1 MKKHRCSTGVKTMLK
16 KAAVIFLGFIMLL
29 TLTACPD
36 KEQSDQQKNMEKIP
50 NTMYKASNELEQ
62 IITLLGGPM
71 FSGRDSIEQMKNEQ
85 LQMLLETTQK
95 YTTGTYDKEQILP
108 SGGTE
113 KGEQQQKEGSKS
125 EKQGEENAQGEEQ
138 DNTKENGKKNEEGQG
153 EEMQQEKGNDS
164 SSEKDKGGQEKATE
178 QNIEKENSGEKVDS
192 QKPESEENKSFQY
205 EDSLFGIPQW
215 HDDNWKMIKVLTD
228 GMHFTWN
235 NLQPELIK
243 KGVSQTQIENFNKAL
258 AALSQNVSAKNIMAA
273 QNSAFEL
280 SQALADFYSYY
291 KTDIPAELP
300 RITSGVTGIHF
311 SVKQN
316 DWAKA
321 QELAN
326 QLQQEF
332 AKLKAGA
339 EDNQNHIFQMLELSI
354 NDLCSAVYNQDSVLV
369 IIRTNLVNSNIR
381 ELESKLS
388 QKQE

>member
-1 MKKHRCSTGVKTMLK
+1 
-16 KAAVIFLGFIMLL
+16 
-29 TLTACPD
+29 
-36 KEQSDQQKNMEKIP
+36 
-50 NTMYKASNELEQ
+50 
-62 IITLLGGPM
+62 
-71 FSGRDSIEQMKNEQ
+71 
-85 LQMLLETTQK
+85 
-95 YTTGTYDKEQILP
+95 
-108 SGGTE
+108 
-113 KGEQQQKEGSKS
+113 
-125 EKQGEENAQGEEQ
+125 
-138 DNTKENGKKNEEGQG
+138 
-153 EEMQQEKGNDS
+153 
-164 SSEKDKGGQEKATE
+164 
-178 QNIEKENSGEKVDS
+178 
-192 QKPESEENKSFQY
+192 
-205 EDSLFGIPQW
+205 
-215 HDDNWKMIKVLTD
+215 MIKVLTD

>member
-164 SSEKDKGGQEKATE
+164 SSEKDKGGQEKANRTE
-178 QNIEKENSGEKVDS
+178 HREGE
-192 QKPESEENKSFQY
+192 
-205 EDSLFGIPQW
+205 L
-215 HDDNWKMIKVLTD
+215 
-228 GMHFTWN
+228 
-235 NLQPELIK
+235 
-243 KGVSQTQIENFNKAL
+243 
-258 AALSQNVSAKNIMAA
+258 
-273 QNSAFEL
+273 
-280 SQALADFYSYY
+280 
-291 KTDIPAELP
+291 
-300 RITSGVTGIHF
+300 R
-311 SVKQN
+311 
-316 DWAKA
+316 
-321 QELAN
+321 
-326 QLQQEF
+326 
-332 AKLKAGA
+332 
-339 EDNQNHIFQMLELSI
+339 
-354 NDLCSAVYNQDSVLV
+354 
-369 IIRTNLVNSNIR
+369 
-381 ELESKLS
+381 
-388 QKQE
+388 